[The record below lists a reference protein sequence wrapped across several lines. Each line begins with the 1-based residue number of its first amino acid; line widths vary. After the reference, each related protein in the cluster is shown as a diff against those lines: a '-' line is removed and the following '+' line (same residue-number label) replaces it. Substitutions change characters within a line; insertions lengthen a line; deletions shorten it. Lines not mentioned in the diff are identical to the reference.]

1 MAAVD
6 AIEGF
11 SNKVVLGD
19 TSPLAP
25 ALAAHDGR
33 LFIAWRGDGNDNLN
47 VMFSSDNGVSF
58 GGKFVSG
65 ETSTASPALVSHN
78 GLLFVAW
85 KGDGNDNLNVAQVDL
100 FADSAGGFGIDG
112 FSNKLILGDTSP
124 LAPALASHDG
134 RLFIAW
140 KGDGNDNLN
149 VMFSLDNGASFGGKF
164 VSSETSSDAP
174 ALASNGSGL
183 FIAWKGSGNDNLNV
197 AEVSL
202 FADSSG
208 GFGIDGFSNK
218 VILGDTSPTASA
230 LGSAFGDL
238 FLAWK
243 GDGNDNLNVMFS
255 SDNGASFGGKLISDE
270 TSPDSPALATLN
282 DGLFISWKG
291 DGNDNL
297 NVAEVDLVGSVATP

>member
-1 MAAVD
+1 
-6 AIEGF
+6 
-11 SNKVVLGD
+11 
-19 TSPLAP
+19 
-25 ALAAHDGR
+25 
-33 LFIAWRGDGNDNLN
+33 
-47 VMFSSDNGVSF
+47 
-58 GGKFVSG
+58 
-65 ETSTASPALVSHN
+65 
-78 GLLFVAW
+78 
-85 KGDGNDNLNVAQVDL
+85 
-100 FADSAGGFGIDG
+100 
-112 FSNKLILGDTSP
+112 
-124 LAPALASHDG
+124 
-134 RLFIAW
+134 
-140 KGDGNDNLN
+140 
-149 VMFSLDNGASFGGKF
+149 MFSLDNGASFGGKF

-218 VILGDTSPTASA
+218 VILGDTSPTSPA